1 MTATTPTARSIPE
14 EMLDALTRTANA
26 LDYDAHMALISRS
39 VNVFGVPG
47 FEVIG
52 YDDWARQC
60 QHEFANKL
68 LKRVHYEGA
77 RIVSSTPKRILF
89 KTLETTEG
97 TDGTRNHHG
106 LEVLIEKESDG
117 VWRVTQERILPD
129 EEVAFDRHKTR

>member
-1 MTATTPTARSIPE
+1 MTTMTPATRSLPE
-14 EMLDALTRTANA
+14 EMLEALARTANA
-26 LDYDAHMALISRS
+26 LDHSAHMALISRS

-52 YDDWARQC
+52 YEDWARQC
-60 QHEFANKL
+60 QHEFTNKL

-77 RIVSSTPKRILF
+77 RVISSTPSRILF
-89 KTLETTEG
+89 KTIETTEG

-117 VWRVTQERILPD
+117 IWRVTQERILPD
-129 EEVAFDRHKTR
+129 EEVEFDRHKTR

>member
-1 MTATTPTARSIPE
+1 MTATTPTPRSIPE
-14 EMLDALTRTANA
+14 EMLDALARTANV

-60 QHEFANKL
+60 RHEFTNRL

-77 RIVSSTPKRILF
+77 RIVSSTPNRILF

-117 VWRVTQERILPD
+117 GWRVTQERILPD